1 MLIYIGADHG
11 GFPMKEFLKIYL
23 KDKGYET
30 ADMGN
35 TKLDPQDD
43 YPDFA
48 AAVAKKVSMDPQM
61 GRGILICRSGAGVDI
76 VANKF
81 RDVRSGLGIS
91 PDQVFHMREHDDIN
105 ILSIASDFTAESDAQ
120 KMVTVFL
127 ETPYTGEARHQR
139 RIDKISEIESKR
151 E

>member
-1 MLIYIGADHG
+1 MVIYIGGDHG
-11 GFPMKEFLKIYL
+11 GFPLKEFLKIYL
-23 KDKGYET
+23 KNQGYET

-35 TKLDPQDD
+35 LHLDPQDD

-48 AAVAKKVSMDPQM
+48 AAVAKKVSMDPN
-61 GRGILICRSGAGVDI
+61 GSRGILICRSGAGVDI

-81 RDVRSGLGIS
+81 RDVRSGMGIS

-105 ILSIASDFTAESDAQ
+105 ILSIASDFTAEADAQ
-120 KMVTVFL
+120 KMVNVFL

-139 RIDKISEIESKR
+139 RIDKISQIENQR
-151 E
+151 

>member
-11 GFPMKEFLKIYL
+11 GFPLKEFIKIYL
-23 KDKGYET
+23 KNQGYET

-48 AAVAKKVSMDPQM
+48 AAVAKKVSMDPKAS
-61 GRGILICRSGAGVDI
+61 RGILICRSGAGVDI
-76 VANKF
+76 TANKF
-81 RDVRSGLGIS
+81 RDVRSGMGIS

-105 ILSIASDFTAESDAQ
+105 ILSLASDFTTEADAQ
-120 KMVTVFL
+120 KMATVFI
-127 ETPYTGEARHQR
+127 ETPYTSEARHQR
-139 RIDKISEIESKR
+139 RLDKISQIENQR
-151 E
+151 